1 MQSFFS
7 SFLLLETI
15 LSAMLVS
22 GGSTLGRDSGSAIVL
37 EKHVHVFGGVAVH
50 TGLAVVSNVVIAFL
64 IGFFEADIWV
74 LSVVDNSIQ
83 HNSCDGIVGVQHS
96 FRFLSL
102 FRIFFF

>member
-1 MQSFFS
+1 
-7 SFLLLETI
+7 
-15 LSAMLVS
+15 MLVS

-64 IGFFEADIWV
+64 IGFFEADSDKGIWV
-74 LSVVDNSIQ
+74 LSVIDNSIQ